1 MATRE
6 FSDDST
12 IDAEQIHNNLD
23 MIDRELNTV
32 SSTQSGGERNSCE
45 VRLIHVNFI
54 KRVLGNDP
62 VNPEAIVD

>member
-6 FSDDST
+6 FSDEST

-32 SSTQSGGERNSCE
+32 SSTQSGGEQN
-45 VRLIHVNFI
+45 
-54 KRVLGNDP
+54 
-62 VNPEAIVD
+62 